1 MIGQLLLE
9 AIIVG
14 ISTVIVGSLIG
25 FIVSLFIKND
35 LPELCKDWNKFYVM
49 EISLFLT
56 GFTLHLLF
64 EVLGLN
70 KYYCKEVYSK
80 SKRII

>member
-1 MIGQLLLE
+1 MIAQLLLE

-35 LPELCKDWNKFYVM
+35 LPELCKNWNKFYAM
-49 EISLFLT
+49 EITLFVAGIL
-56 GFTLHLLF
+56 GHLFF
-64 EVLGLN
+64 EFSGAN
-70 KYYCKEVYSK
+70 KWYCKNGFACM
-80 SKRII
+80 R

>member
-1 MIGQLLLE
+1 MIAQLLLE

-35 LPELCKDWNKFYVM
+35 LPELCKNWNKFYVM

-56 GFTLHLLF
+56 G
-64 EVLGLN
+64 
-70 KYYCKEVYSK
+70 
-80 SKRII
+80 